1 MRSSRSGRLKQHAH
15 IANTIGVMRAFQIRP
30 ALLLTTLIAIVAGTA
45 VASEVQTDGKIS
57 VPQTAP
63 VFAVCTDPVVQQT
76 LEQDFHDAHRSPD
89 SGHGPP
95 VTVTVTLNEK
105 LLKPG
110 VVLGDLGPGDPW
122 VIARLMRAAGTD
134 PPPIGDTGDKP
145 LDPYSEAAR
154 RQIMDP
160 NDPMAG
166 LRNYQSF
173 RNEMRRPSEPRFGP
187 NGNASDAEIYD
198 RVIVARA
205 TVGGSP
211 DQLMALVV
219 VHPRDDV
226 RAAKEL
232 IAEEIANSI
241 LH

>member
-1 MRSSRSGRLKQHAH
+1 MPGASAGKFH
-15 IANTIGVMRAFQIRP
+15 IQSAMLLAMLMAIFAGV
-30 ALLLTTLIAIVAGTA
+30 AL
-45 VASEVQTDGKIS
+45 ASEVQTDGKIS

-63 VFAVCTDPVVQQT
+63 VFAVCTDPIVQQT
-76 LEQDFHDAHRSPD
+76 LEQDLRGAHREP
-89 SGHGPP
+89 GNGNGRP
-95 VTVTVTLNEK
+95 VTVTVTVNEK

-122 VIARLMRAAGTD
+122 VIAKLMRAAGTD
-134 PPPIGDTGDKP
+134 PPPIGDTGNKP

-154 RQIMDP
+154 RGIMDP
-160 NDPMAG
+160 NDPMVG
-166 LRNYQSF
+166 LRNYQAF
-173 RNEMRRPSEPRFGP
+173 QNEAMRPSEPRFGP
-187 NGNASDAEIYD
+187 NGNASDEEIYD
-198 RVIVARA
+198 RVVVARA

-226 RAAKEL
+226 RTAKEL
-232 IAEEIANSI
+232 VAEEIANSI

>member
-1 MRSSRSGRLKQHAH
+1 MTVGAFH
-15 IANTIGVMRAFQIRP
+15 IRIG
-30 ALLLTTLIAIVAGTA
+30 ALLAALIVMAEGVARAT
-45 VASEVQTDGKIS
+45 EVQTDGKIS

-76 LEQDFHDAHRSPD
+76 LEQDFRGAHRSPE
-89 SGHGPP
+89 SGHGAP
-95 VTVTVTLNEK
+95 VTVTVTLSEK

-122 VIARLMRAAGTD
+122 LIAKLLRAAGTE
-134 PPPIGDTGDKP
+134 PPPIGDTGNKP

-154 RQIMDP
+154 RQMMDP
-160 NDPMAG
+160 TDPMIA

-173 RNEMRRPSEPRFGP
+173 KNEMTRPEGPRFGP
-187 NGNASDAEIYD
+187 TGNASDEEIYD
-198 RVIVARA
+198 RAIVARA

-211 DQLMALVV
+211 EQLLAVVV
-219 VHPRDDV
+219 VHPSDDV
-226 RAAKEL
+226 RSAKEL
-232 IAEEIANSI
+232 VAEEIANSI

>member
-1 MRSSRSGRLKQHAH
+1 MPAKAFPTRTATLLMA
-15 IANTIGVMRAFQIRP
+15 ALMVM
-30 ALLLTTLIAIVAGTA
+30 VAGIA
-45 VASEVQTDGKIS
+45 RAIEVQTDGKVT

-63 VFAVCTDPVVQQT
+63 LFAVCTDPVVQQT
-76 LEQDFHDAHRSPD
+76 LEQDFRGAHRSPE
-89 SGHGPP
+89 SGHGEP

-122 VIARLMRAAGTD
+122 VIAKLLRAAGTD

-160 NDPMAG
+160 NDPMLG
-166 LRNYQSF
+166 LRNYQAF
-173 RNEMRRPSEPRFGP
+173 KNEARRPQEPRFGP
-187 NGNASDAEIYD
+187 NGNASDEELYD
-198 RVIVARA
+198 RVIIARA

-211 DQLMALVV
+211 DQMMAVVV

-226 RAAKEL
+226 RTAKEL
-232 IAEEIANSI
+232 VAEEIANSI

>member
-1 MRSSRSGRLKQHAH
+1 MLAALVAAFSGV
-15 IANTIGVMRAFQIRP
+15 AN
-30 ALLLTTLIAIVAGTA
+30 
-45 VASEVQTDGKIS
+45 ASDVQTDGKIS
-57 VPQTAP
+57 VPVTAP
-63 VFAVCTDPVVQQT
+63 VFAVCTDSIVQQT
-76 LEQDFHDAHRSPD
+76 LEQDFRDAHRSPG

-95 VTVTVTLNEK
+95 VTVTVTVNEK

-110 VVLGDLGPGDPW
+110 VVLGDLGPGDPF
-122 VIARLMRAAGTD
+122 VIAKLMRAAGTD
-134 PPPIGDTGDKP
+134 PPPIGDTGSKP

-154 RQIMDP
+154 RGIMDP
-160 NDPMAG
+160 TDPMQG
-166 LRNYQSF
+166 LRNYQAF
-173 RNEMRRPSEPRFGP
+173 QNEMRRPSEPRFGP
-187 NGNASDAEIYD
+187 NGNATDEQLYD

-226 RAAKEL
+226 RTAKEL
-232 IAEEIANSI
+232 VAEEIANSI

>member
-1 MRSSRSGRLKQHAH
+1 LKQRGR
-15 IANTIGVMRAFQIRP
+15 IANTIGVMASVFQIRAG
-30 ALLLTTLIAIVAGTA
+30 ALLAALLAIGAGLA
-45 VASEVQTDGKIS
+45 HASDVQTDGKIS

-63 VFAVCTDPVVQQT
+63 VFAVCTDPIVQQT
-76 LEQDFHDAHRSPD
+76 LEQDFRGAHREL
-89 SGHGPP
+89 GNGNGRP
-95 VTVTVTLNEK
+95 VTVTVTVNEK

-122 VIARLMRAAGTD
+122 VIAKLMRAAGTD
-134 PPPIGDTGDKP
+134 PPPIGDTGNKP
-145 LDPYSEAAR
+145 LDPYSESAR

-160 NDPMAG
+160 NDPMMG
-166 LRNYQSF
+166 LRNYQAF
-173 RNEMRRPSEPRFGP
+173 KNEMQRPEAPRFGA
-187 NGNASDAEIYD
+187 NGNASDEEIYD
-198 RVIVARA
+198 RVVVARA

-226 RAAKEL
+226 RTAKEL
-232 IAEEIANSI
+232 VAEEIANSI

>member
-1 MRSSRSGRLKQHAH
+1 MPGANEAKFHIRSATLLAML
-15 IANTIGVMRAFQIRP
+15 IVTFAGVAF
-30 ALLLTTLIAIVAGTA
+30 
-45 VASEVQTDGKIS
+45 ASEVQTDGKIS

-63 VFAVCTDPVVQQT
+63 VFAVCTDPIVQQT
-76 LEQDFHDAHRSPD
+76 LEQDFRGAHREP
-89 SGHGPP
+89 GNGNGRP
-95 VTVTVTLNEK
+95 VTVTVTVNEK

-122 VIARLMRAAGTD
+122 VIAKLMRAAGTD
-134 PPPIGDTGDKP
+134 PPPIGDTGNKP

-154 RQIMDP
+154 RGIMDP
-160 NDPMAG
+160 NDPMVG
-166 LRNYQSF
+166 LRNYQAF
-173 RNEMRRPSEPRFGP
+173 RNEAMRPSEPRFGP
-187 NGNASDAEIYD
+187 NGNASDEELYD
-198 RVIVARA
+198 RVVVARA

-232 IAEEIANSI
+232 VAEEIANSI

>member
-1 MRSSRSGRLKQHAH
+1 MATALHLRSGALLVIVLSMLVR
-15 IANTIGVMRAFQIRP
+15 IANA
-30 ALLLTTLIAIVAGTA
+30 A
-45 VASEVQTDGKIS
+45 EVQTDGKVT

-63 VFAVCTDPVVQQT
+63 VFAVCTDSVVQQT

-89 SGHGPP
+89 SGNGPP
-95 VTVTVTLNEK
+95 VTVTVTVNEK

-122 VIARLMRAAGTD
+122 VIAKLMRAAGTD
-134 PPPIGDTGDKP
+134 PPPIGDTGNKP
-145 LDPYSEAAR
+145 LDPFSEAAR
-154 RQIMDP
+154 RGIMDP
-160 NDPMAG
+160 NDPMQG
-166 LRNYQSF
+166 LRNYNAF
-173 RNEMRRPSEPRFGP
+173 KNEAMRPEEPRFGP
-187 NGNASDAEIYD
+187 NGNASDEELYD

-226 RAAKEL
+226 RTAKEL
-232 IAEEIANSI
+232 VAEEIANSI